1 MKKIWI
7 FLFLF
12 PLISCDDWLNLESE
26 ESVNYANYFQN
37 EQEVAATV
45 TTMFMRERSALAA
58 NHPNSLE
65 YAGLFC
71 DELYKNG
78 FKELDIKTFLS
89 STNYSRSWALY
100 YDIIYL
106 ANTLEENRW
115 RFKNITEAR
124 ADYWIAQANFMKGLA
139 YFYLARLW
147 GEAPIPKSS
156 EDLAPL
162 PKSPVRD
169 ILNQAIQCAEKALI
183 LPPLDKLTDENGKAV
198 TSKQYASLGT
208 VYTLLANIYAWMG
221 GLYNQNEYWEK
232 AEDYATRVIGD
243 GPEGAKAGVYR
254 LESSIPDL
262 VKNVFGKVRQSPE
275 IIFSITRSSVDED
288 YWYTSTFGRFCP
300 GFELLTYP
308 TFSKNA
314 QDVEENFGAYGYASA
329 RVLSE
334 TIRALYNDEKDERR
348 QEYWFELENEDAKY
362 AYLYKWRDA
371 LISENE
377 SNGRPIVAVECNK
390 VVWRLADL
398 LLLRAECRA
407 RLNRIDG
414 TSGALYDL
422 NRVRHRSGLTDYQ
435 EDTSSE
441 TVRRE
446 IFMERERE
454 LFGEGHRYFDIVRNG
469 LHPRDNFYF
478 RRISDVYVAL
488 SDTDIANGALYM
500 PVNETAF
507 KKNPYMKQNTF
518 WSWKK

>member
-7 FLFLF
+7 FLIFF
-12 PLISCDDWLNLESE
+12 PLLSCNDWLTLESE

-37 EQEVAATV
+37 EQEVAAAV
-45 TTMFMRERSALAA
+45 TTMFMSERSAMAA
-58 NHPNSLE
+58 NQPNSLE

-71 DELYKNG
+71 DELYQNG
-78 FKELDIKTFLS
+78 FKELDIKTF
-89 STNYSRSWALY
+89 TGPKNYGRSWAPY
-100 YDIIYL
+100 YNLIYL

-115 RFKNITEAR
+115 RFKNIQEER
-124 ADYWIAQANFMKGLA
+124 SDYWIAQANFMKSLS
-139 YFYLARLW
+139 YFKIAQLW
-147 GEAPIPKSS
+147 GDAPIPISS
-156 EDLAPL
+156 EDLEAL
-162 PKSPVRD
+162 PKSPVD
-169 ILNQAIQCAEKALI
+169 KVLKEAIQCAEKALI
-183 LPPLDKLTDENGKAV
+183 LPPLDQLTDEYGKAV

-232 AEDYATRVIGD
+232 AEEYATQVIGD
-243 GPEGAKAGVYR
+243 GPGGAQAGIYKM
-254 LESSIPDL
+254 EYSIQDL
-262 VKNVFGKVRQSPE
+262 VKNVFGKTRKSDE
-275 IIFSITRSSVDED
+275 IIFSITRSSDDED
-288 YWYTSTFGRFCP
+288 YWYSTTYGRFYP

-308 TFSKNA
+308 SFSNNPE
-314 QDVEENFGAYGYASA
+314 DLEENFGAYGYAGA
-329 RVLSE
+329 RVSSE
-334 TIRALYNDEKDERR
+334 SILNLFLDENDDRR
-348 QEYWFELENEDAKY
+348 EEYWYQLGENNSKY
-362 AYLYKWRDA
+362 AFLYKWRDA

-407 RLNRIDG
+407 RLNRIEG
-414 TSGALYDL
+414 ANGALIDL
-422 NRVRHRSGLTDYQ
+422 NRIRNRAGLADYQ
-435 EDTSSE
+435 GDKSSE
-441 TVRRE
+441 IVRRE
-446 IFMERERE
+446 IFLERERE

-478 RRISDVYVAL
+478 RRISDTYVAL
-488 SDTDIANGALYM
+488 TEVDIANGALYM